1 MSGISIHQV
10 ATICIWFG
18 LGALL
23 YLMALIARFYE
34 RLSGQ
39 RTYYRLFAVPVAT
52 LALATIIM
60 TRQDIVAGDVVA
72 DLLLLASGL
81 SLGALCVHVY
91 RLMTSGR

>member
-1 MSGISIHQV
+1 MGNVTIHQI

-18 LGALL
+18 LSALL

-39 RTYYRLFAVPVAT
+39 RTYYWLFSIPVITLAVAT
-52 LALATIIM
+52 IAM
-60 TRQDIVAGDVVA
+60 TRRDVVAGDVVA
-72 DLLLLASGL
+72 DAFLFVSGIT
-81 SLGALCVHVY
+81 LGTLCVHVY